1 MSRKSIPRHRA
12 CRRLGVSV
20 CGAVNC
26 PLGRRPAPPGQ
37 HGAMRRQ
44 KDSQYGLQL
53 KETQKLRAYYG
64 ISAKQLRRYFK
75 EAASSQEQTNV
86 SLVQRLESRFD
97 NMTYRMGFACSL
109 RAARQIVAHRHL
121 LVNGKNVNKP
131 SYQLRPGDTIQL
143 RPKSQKIERYVEW
156 FKFYDHKLPY
166 IEKDAEI
173 MTGTLVQ
180 VPERAMIPILVDDQ
194 LIVEFMAR

>member
-26 PLGRRPAPPGQ
+26 PLGRRPSPPGQ
-37 HGAMRRQ
+37 HGATRRQ
-44 KDSQYGLQL
+44 KDSQFGLQL
-53 KETQKLRAYYG
+53 KETQKLKAYYG
-64 ISAKQLRRYFK
+64 VSAKQLRRYFK
-75 EAASSQEQTNV
+75 EASSSQEQTNIA
-86 SLVQRLESRFD
+86 LVQSLESRFD

-109 RAARQIVAHRHL
+109 RAARQIVVHRHL
-121 LVNGKNVNKP
+121 LINGKNVNKP
-131 SYQLRPGDTIQL
+131 SYQLRPGDTIRL
-143 RPKSQKIERYVEW
+143 RPKSQKIERYLEW

-166 IEKDAEI
+166 IEKDAE
-173 MTGTLVQ
+173 TLTATLVQ
-180 VPERAMIPILVDDQ
+180 VPERTEIPILVDDQ